1 MFPLP
6 AQFSDS
12 VVSDVV
18 DRLVEGGPDIR
29 SRNIVVMVYF
39 LLLPLNE

>member
-1 MFPLP
+1 MVPLP

-12 VVSDVV
+12 VVSVVV

-29 SRNIVVMVYF
+29 SGRYSCDGV
-39 LLLPLNE
+39 LPLTPTQ